1 MVDPRR
7 SLPDVCVAVLTARF
21 AAVDGIGVPCC
32 FVTPIIK
39 PFGQIVFNI
48 LEHASVRWFAIGVE
62 KPEISSSPCPLFL
75 LSCQIAA
82 LSGFGVPR

>member
-7 SLPDVCVAVLTARF
+7 SLPVVCVAVLAASF
-21 AAVDGIGVPCC
+21 AAIDGIGVPRC

-48 LEHASVRWFAIGVE
+48 LEHTSVRRFHHRSWE
-62 KPEISSSPCPLFL
+62 TREIDISVPAVPAV
-75 LSCQIAA
+75 LSDC
-82 LSGFGVPR
+82 SYE